1 MAVKSKCKRSTYR
14 NKPTV
19 LDDLRRR
26 IAKLERPALVDQ
38 TNPPAVLPFDM
49 WQIDE
54 VLPWRGLPPSALHEI
69 VAAGH
74 AATAAGFCA
83 ALLGRAASLP
93 STQGKPVLW
102 CQSRQRG
109 RPLYAPGLAAFGLN
123 AENLIV
129 VATDSDRDLLWCLEE
144 SLRSGALAAVL
155 GETGSV
161 APTSLRRLQ
170 LAAETGG
177 GMAFLLRPER
187 TSAAPGPVLTRWRVG
202 AAPSRPKRP
211 GRWPGPPCWQ
221 LELLRCRGGSPGDWP
236 EKWLVEWSHE
246 TTNKGTATPAGRFT
260 LAAEVRQR
268 PLAPAASRVGVP
280 ETSRYAA

>member
-1 MAVKSKCKRSTYR
+1 MAVKSKQKKLNYG
-14 NKPTV
+14 NKPAV

-26 IAKLERPALVDQ
+26 IAKLERPSLVDQ
-38 TNPPAVLPFDM
+38 TSPPAVLPFDM

-54 VLPWRGLPPSALHEI
+54 VLPWGGLPPAALHEI

-74 AATAAGFCA
+74 AATGFCA

-102 CQSRQRG
+102 CQPRQRG
-109 RPLYAPGLAAFGLN
+109 RPLYAPGLASFGLN

-155 GETGSV
+155 GETGSL

-170 LAAETGG
+170 LAVETGG
-177 GMAFLLRPER
+177 GMAFLLRSER
-187 TSAAPGPVLTRWRVG
+187 TSAAPGPALTRWRVG

-236 EKWLVEWSHE
+236 EKWLVEWFHE
-246 TTNKGTATPAGRFT
+246 TIDDRTAAPAGRFT
-260 LAAEVRQR
+260 LAAEIRQR
-268 PLAPAASRVGVP
+268 PLAPAANHVGES